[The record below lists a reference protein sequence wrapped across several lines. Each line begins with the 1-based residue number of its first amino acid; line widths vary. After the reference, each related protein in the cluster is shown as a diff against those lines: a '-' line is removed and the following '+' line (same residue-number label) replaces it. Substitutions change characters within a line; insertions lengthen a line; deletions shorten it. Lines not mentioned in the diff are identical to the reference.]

1 MNERNSNADRKAIKR
16 EYKETYRPAGVY
28 QLRNTANGRVLVGSS
43 ANLPGIWNR
52 LRMQLDA
59 GMYAMYP
66 ELQQEWKA
74 LGGTAVFVFEVLE
87 ELAPPEGPG
96 WDPSDDLAALQELWI
111 EQLQPYDAQGYH
123 RRPKA

>member
-28 QLRNTANGRVLVGSS
+28 QLRNTTNGRVLVGSS

-59 GMYAMYP
+59 GGYVMYP
-66 ELQQEWKA
+66 ELQQDWKA
-74 LGGTAVFVFEVLE
+74 LGGTAAFVFEVLE
-87 ELAPPEGPG
+87 ELEPPEGPG
-96 WDPSDDLAALQELWI
+96 WDPSDDLAALQALWI
-111 EQLQPYDAQGYH
+111 EQLQPFEAQGYH
-123 RRPKA
+123 RRPKS